1 MNFGKT
7 QSKHSSHLFCVCF
20 IYQSCT
26 YMNSY
31 NIPVFQLR
39 FVCLFYWWGNRGSK
53 RLIPCPMSES
63 PYLVE
68 SMSFWPPTTLIFSTL
83 SSFSA
88 QIYSIFS
95 TAQWTRP
102 HYCHFKNKKRTS
114 GRWLYEG
121 HTGSLLHFD
130 LIFTHKIEL
139 FYLWEIYWR
148 NQIKLNVIK
157 IMQE

>member
-1 MNFGKT
+1 MVITIWHMNFGKT
-7 QSKHSSHLFCVCF
+7 QSKHSSYLFCVCF

-95 TAQWTRP
+95 TAQWR
-102 HYCHFKNKKRTS
+102 
-114 GRWLYEG
+114 
-121 HTGSLLHFD
+121 D
-130 LIFTHKIEL
+130 LIIVILKIRKEPQGDDFMKVTQEA
-139 FYLWEIYWR
+139 FYILIWFSP
-148 NQIKLNVIK
+148 IK
-157 IMQE
+157 